1 MTNEKKQKEA
11 TQSKKWESCNPE
23 FEHFYEDPDDLY
35 QQRKLYGDTFQMSV
49 YRRFIHCIDI
59 HIFSPR
65 LSAKTN
71 LSKSESDI
79 NICQCREKVNR
90 KQPFWI
96 ILY

>member
-35 QQRKLYGDTFQMSV
+35 QQRKLYGDSF
-49 YRRFIHCIDI
+49 
-59 HIFSPR
+59 
-65 LSAKTN
+65 AKTN

-79 NICQCREKVNR
+79 NICQCKEKVNR
-90 KQPFWI
+90 QHHCG
-96 ILY
+96 